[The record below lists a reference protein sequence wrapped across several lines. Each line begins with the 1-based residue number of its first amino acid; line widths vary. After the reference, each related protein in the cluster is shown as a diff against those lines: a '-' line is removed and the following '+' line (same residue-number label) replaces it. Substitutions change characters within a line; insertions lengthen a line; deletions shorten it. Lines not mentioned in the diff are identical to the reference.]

1 MDKVFIYSAD
11 KPVNLKHKQ
20 AVKQLIIFLFQTEH
34 CDLDKI
40 SYIFCSDDY
49 LLRINKEFLNHS
61 TLTDVIT
68 FPLSATNKPVR
79 GEVYLSV
86 DRIIEN
92 AKSFQVTYQ
101 NELLRVMIHG
111 ALHLCGY
118 ADKTK
123 AAQTQMRERENYY
136 LKEISFT

>member
-1 MDKVFIYSAD
+1 
-11 KPVNLKHKQ
+11 
-20 AVKQLIIFLFQTEH
+20 
-34 CDLDKI
+34 
-40 SYIFCSDDY
+40 
-49 LLRINKEFLNHS
+49 LLHINKEFLNHS

-68 FPLSATNKPVR
+68 FSLSEPSKPIQ

-86 DRIIEN
+86 DRIREN
-92 AKSFQVTYQ
+92 AKSFSVRYQ

-123 AAQTQMRERENYY
+123 KAQTQMRAREDYY
-136 LKEISFT
+136 LKKISFT